1 MADYALLKP
10 QGKGV
15 ATQDDFKSHLYV
27 LSRKNSNP
35 TLDGCHYPKSFVIKA
50 EDEVYMSWTDKDGQ
64 HHTGNRIIRLVQ
76 GQTSVFADEQSE
88 TNPNPKKIKRV
99 RFIDGFLIVDGKD
112 KLQRQFLDLCNW
124 NRNNAEFR
132 MDGKTE
138 LFYKE
143 NREGKAI
150 ETIDLKKKI
159 FELQGKVFES
169 TEAELDAY
177 CLTFEVRGYTSMNV
191 NEKRT
196 VLLDMVAFD
205 PLKFEKE
212 MNSDER
218 KRKYWV
224 MKAFEEKIFQVSANK
239 SEIQYTIGGIKT
251 ICDIPSINTNHI
263 EYLTELSFKSVEV
276 NELVEKTIKILKQPI
291 IRANSTALASSN
303 NDNEYQSLYKGALEN
318 KVIFKAGPWTRFT
331 DKTLSD
337 INLGKS
343 MTEFEEILRENH
355 ELFGKITMLVAEAK
369 DVRDK

>member
-1 MADYALLKP
+1 MSDYTLLKP
-10 QGKGV
+10 QPKGV

-27 LSRKNSNP
+27 LSRKNSSP
-35 TLDGCHYPKSFVIKA
+35 TLENCHYPKSFVIKA
-50 EDEVYMSWTDKDGQ
+50 EDEVYMSWKNKDGETV
-64 HHTGNRIIRLVQ
+64 TGNRIIRLVQ
-76 GQTSVFADEQSE
+76 GQTSIFADEQSE
-88 TNPNPKKIKRV
+88 TNPNPKKIKRI

-124 NRNNAEFR
+124 NRTNAEYR

-143 NREGKAI
+143 NRDAKAI

-159 FELQGKVFES
+159 FELQGRIFES

-177 CLTFEVRGYTSMNV
+177 CLTFEVKGYNSMNV

-196 VLLDMVAFD
+196 ILLDMVAYD

-218 KRKYWV
+218 KRKYWI
-224 MKAFEEKIFQVSANK
+224 MKAFEEKVFQVSANK

-251 ICDIPSINTNHI
+251 ICEVPSINTNYL

-276 NELVEKTIKILKQPI
+276 NELVEKTIKILKQPVI
-291 IRANSTALASSN
+291 KANTTALASFN
-303 NDNEYQSLYKGALEN
+303 NDNEYQALYKSALEN
-318 KVIFKAGPWTRFT
+318 KVIYKAGVWTKFT
-331 DKTLSD
+331 DKTMSD

-343 MTEFEEILRENH
+343 MQEFEVILRDNH
-355 ELFGKITMLVAEAK
+355 DLFGKVTMMVAEAK
-369 DVRDK
+369 EVRGK

>member
-27 LSRKNSNP
+27 LSRENSNP
-35 TLDGCHYPKSFVIKA
+35 TLEGCYYPKTFPITAV
-50 EDEVYMSWTDKDGQ
+50 DEVYMSWTDKNGQ

-76 GQTSVFADEQSE
+76 GQISIFADEQ
-88 TNPNPKKIKRV
+88 TDVNPNTKKIERI
-99 RFIDGFLIVDGKD
+99 RFIDGQLYVDGKNKRLRD
-112 KLQRQFLDLCNW
+112 FLDLCNW
-124 NRNNAEFR
+124 NRANAEFR

-177 CLTFEVRGYTSMNV
+177 CLTFEVRNYNSMNV

-196 VLLDMVAFD
+196 ILLDMVAFD

-218 KRKYWV
+218 KRKYWI
-224 MKAFEEKIFQVSANK
+224 MKAFEEKVFQVSANK

-251 ICDIPSINTNHI
+251 ICEVPSINTNYI
-263 EYLTELSFKSVEV
+263 EYLTELSFKSVDV

-291 IRANSTALASSN
+291 IKANTTALASSN
-303 NDNEYQSLYKGALEN
+303 NDNEYQALYKSALET
-318 KVIFKAGPWTRFT
+318 KVIYKAGVWTKFT
-331 DKTLSD
+331 DKTMSD

-343 MTEFEEILRENH
+343 MQEFEVMLRDNH
-355 ELFGKITMLVAEAK
+355 ELFGKITMMVAEAK
-369 DVRDK
+369 EIRGN

>member
-1 MADYALLKP
+1 MADYTQLKP
-10 QGKGV
+10 QPKGV
-15 ATQDDFKSHLYV
+15 ATQEDFKSHLYI

-35 TLDGCHYPKSFVIKA
+35 TLESCHYPKSYGIKA

-76 GQTSVFADEQSE
+76 GQTSIFADEQSE
-88 TNPNPKKIKRV
+88 VNPNPKKVKRI
-99 RFIDGFLIVDGKD
+99 RFIDGFLVVDGKD

-124 NRNNAEFR
+124 NRANAEFR

-143 NREGKAI
+143 DRESKGI
-150 ETIDLKKKI
+150 QGIDLKKKI

-177 CLTFEVRGYTSMNV
+177 CLTFEVRNYNNMNV

-196 VLLDMVAFD
+196 ILLDMVAFD

-218 KRKYWV
+218 KRKYWI
-224 MKAFEEKIFQVSANK
+224 MKAFEEKVFQVSANK
-239 SEIQYTIGGIKT
+239 SEIQYTIGGIRT
-251 ICDIPSINTNHI
+251 ICDVPSINTNHI

-276 NELVEKTIKILKQPI
+276 NELIEKTIKILKQPI
-291 IRANSTALASSN
+291 IKANTTALASPN
-303 NDNEYQSLYKGALEN
+303 NDNEYQALYKSALET
-318 KVIFKAGPWTRFT
+318 KVIYKAGAWTKFT
-331 DKTLSD
+331 DKTMSD

-343 MTEFEEILRENH
+343 MADFEVMLRDNH
-355 ELFGKITMLVAEAK
+355 ELYGKITMMVAEAK
-369 DVRDK
+369 EVRGN